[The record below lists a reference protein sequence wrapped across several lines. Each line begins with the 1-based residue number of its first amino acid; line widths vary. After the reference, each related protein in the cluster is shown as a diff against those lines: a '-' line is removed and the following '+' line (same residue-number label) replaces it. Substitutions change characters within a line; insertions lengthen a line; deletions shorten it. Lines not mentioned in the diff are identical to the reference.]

1 MEVILPLRMLEKVD
15 RDLWI
20 LFWFDLILGFKLIWE
35 CFRVAN
41 DFIDVSIM
49 ILRCF
54 YVSIL
59 EYWGM
64 REKLDGKERGE
75 RKYLVDDKK
84 IKLGVNELFLERRVQ
99 WSRFHL

>member
-20 LFWFDLILGFKLIWE
+20 LFWFDLILGFKLITE
-35 CFRVAN
+35 CFRVGN

-59 EYWGM
+59 KYWGM
-64 REKLDGKERGE
+64 REKLDEKEKGE

-84 IKLGVNELFLERRVQ
+84 N
-99 WSRFHL
+99 